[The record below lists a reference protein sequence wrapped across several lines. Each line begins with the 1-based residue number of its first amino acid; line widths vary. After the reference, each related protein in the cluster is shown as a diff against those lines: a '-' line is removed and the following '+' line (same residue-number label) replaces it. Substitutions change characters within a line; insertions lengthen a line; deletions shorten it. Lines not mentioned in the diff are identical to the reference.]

1 MIFVTLISSIKL
13 RFSLNEHKLKIVYK
27 ILNMPQVRKRVML
40 SRSADVIK
48 YSRMCAFGHDNDD
61 YMMYFEL
68 LEQYSN
74 E

>member
-1 MIFVTLISSIKL
+1 MRVGPAFEVSQCEVTPTVMTRII
-13 RFSLNEHKLKIVYK
+13 RGVGA
-27 ILNMPQVRKRVML
+27 QVRKRVIL
-40 SRSADVIK
+40 STSADVTK
-48 YSRMCAFGHDNDD
+48 YSRMCAFGHHNDD